1 MSEFPALQYSMKDVV
16 RAGKALRED
25 VLWEPSRREEIEKIF
40 SVANSWRA
48 SHALPMHR
56 LRAELHG
63 RMSALELKGLTAAR
77 LKQMSSIR
85 AKLAR
90 LEGNLRQ
97 LQDLGGCRAIVPS
110 VEHARLLVGEFASKS
125 PHTLRR
131 NDRYMDEPR
140 SSGYRSHHLVFGFEP
155 RDRSEDKYAGRLIEV
170 QIRTRLQHSWA
181 TAVEA
186 VGLYRKE
193 NLKAGMGSPEWLRL
207 FELMSIEFAAT
218 EGCEFA
224 LDGSNS
230 RKEEI
235 AELNGSLDAIQTLD
249 TLSLAVESL
258 DHIEHDRRS
267 RPKYCHIKYD
277 HQRRQVRVEYLYA
290 PSEIEKAFSNTDRS
304 AHSSVVVELDKIENL
319 KSAYPNY
326 FGDVQLFKSS
336 LSEVIHGRPVKEY
349 SLPPVERVPPPPK
362 EIPDDSWLRFPHRR
376 NRRWQG

>member
-16 RAGKALRED
+16 RAGKALRDD
-25 VLWEPSRREEIEKIF
+25 VLWEPDRRAEIERIF

-85 AKLAR
+85 AKLSR

-97 LQDLGGCRAIVPS
+97 LQDLGGCRAVLPGI
-110 VEHARLLVGEFASKS
+110 EHTRLLVGEFASKS
-125 PHTLRR
+125 THTLKR
-131 NDRYMDEPR
+131 NDPYIDEPR
-140 SSGYRSHHLVFGFEP
+140 SSGYRSHHLVFGFQP

-186 VGLYRKE
+186 VGLYRNE
-193 NLKAGMGSPEWLRL
+193 NLKAGMGTPEWLRL

-258 DHIEHDRRS
+258 GQIEYDRRS

-277 HQRRQVRVEYLYA
+277 HQKRQVRVEYLSG